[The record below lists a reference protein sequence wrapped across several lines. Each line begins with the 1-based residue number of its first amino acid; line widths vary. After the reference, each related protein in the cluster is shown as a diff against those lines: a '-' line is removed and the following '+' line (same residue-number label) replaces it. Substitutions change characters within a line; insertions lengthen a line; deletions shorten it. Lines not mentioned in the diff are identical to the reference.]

1 MLKLFFLYLSK
12 EIYNFCIMEP
22 NKIEIAIEA
31 LKERKQELLEEVRSI
46 DNSIRA
52 LGGSWEKG
60 IPLVSDKT
68 TNKSV
73 DKDYKA
79 DWSIK
84 KKFAYLLKKHNRFLH
99 FREAAEMINS
109 LENRDYDISELA
121 TKLSSGTQS
130 LKSDGTLVKVKI
142 NNSNRSTFW
151 GYKDWIDE
159 KGGVIKGYE
168 FNDSY
173 VFNPG
178 DDKEDLFSDI

>member
-1 MLKLFFLYLSK
+1 MLKLLFVYLPK
-12 EIYNFCIMEP
+12 ENYNFVIMEP

-52 LGGSWEKG
+52 LGGSWDKE
-60 IPLVSDKT
+60 IPLTATKAISKTIDKE
-68 TNKSV
+68 
-73 DKDYKA
+73 YRA

-84 KKFAYLLKKHNRFLH
+84 KKFAHLLKKHNRFLH
-99 FREAAEMINS
+99 FREAAEMVNS
-109 LENRDYDISELA
+109 LENKNYDISELA
-121 TKLSSGTQS
+121 SKLSSGTQS
-130 LKSDGTLVKVKI
+130 LKADGTLVKVKV
-142 NNSNRSTFW
+142 NNNNRSTFW
-151 GYKDWIDE
+151 GYKDWLDV
-159 KGGVIKGYE
+159 KGQIIKGYE